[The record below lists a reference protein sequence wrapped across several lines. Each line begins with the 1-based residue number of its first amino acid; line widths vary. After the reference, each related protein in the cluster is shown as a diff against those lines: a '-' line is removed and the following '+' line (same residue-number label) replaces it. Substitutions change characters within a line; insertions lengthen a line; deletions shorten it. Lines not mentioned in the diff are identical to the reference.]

1 MMKQFNLPENNMR
14 SISLALSICAI
25 ASGAAHAHVTLERQE
40 AAIGASYKA
49 VFRVP
54 RKKGKGCFKTT
65 VARVTA
71 LGYVTWHGATPANRL
86 CA

>member
-1 MMKQFNLPENNMR
+1 M
-14 SISLALSICAI
+14 AT
-25 ASGAAHAHVTLERQE
+25 GV
-40 AAIGASYKA
+40 GGKA

-71 LGYVTWHGATPANRL
+71 LGYVTWHGTTPANRL